1 MANNAWYYPTQAT
14 ATATLTFDTKGHLLD
29 GSDFALIPNAQS
41 GLSKGGTR
49 FAESFGADRQAF
61 DFSFFVPESS
71 STVSD
76 RADVVAFFA
85 AILGPTNTFVWVD
98 ESSTSRT
105 VRCISDQ
112 IRFQRVGIYW
122 RVTVTLE
129 VQS

>member
-1 MANNAWYYPTQAT
+1 MANNVWYYPTVAAAT
-14 ATATLTFDTKGHLLD
+14 STLTFNTKGHLLD
-29 GSDFALIPNAQS
+29 GSDFAIIPNAQT

-49 FAESFGADRQAF
+49 YAESFGADRQLF
-61 DFSFFVPESS
+61 DFSFIVPESS
-71 STVSD
+71 ETVSD
-76 RADVVAFFA
+76 RADVVTFFA

-98 ESSTSRT
+98 ESSVSRT

-112 IRFQRVGIYW
+112 IRFQRIGIYW